1 MSKDSM
7 AITATRLEPRIWS
20 ELGVAIVGAGG
31 IVNDAHL
38 PAYRAHGVNVVGC
51 FDTDQQRAREIASK
65 FDLPRVYGS
74 LEELLSDPAVR
85 IVDIAVPATAQLAIA
100 TAAAAAGKHLLCQ
113 KPLAEQEAEAQAIAD
128 LAAAHGI
135 KIAVNQQ
142 MRWSPL
148 ILAAKRVLDGGW
160 LGTVADA
167 RIDVSIATPFELWPW
182 LAAPDRY
189 DLLYHS
195 IHHLDSLRY
204 LLGNPLR
211 VTSILGRMPAQSET
225 CETRSTTVL
234 ELPSDVQASV
244 FTNHHDHSRDT
255 FARLRILGSEGVL
268 QGTIGLLY
276 DYPHG
281 RADTLM
287 LQSERL
293 DICETSLEGRWIPDA
308 FIGPMAGLMDSVMHD
323 QDPPTDAADNLLTV
337 EMVLAAYRSA
347 AERRSIAL
355 RV

>member
-1 MSKDSM
+1 MSDISR
-7 AITATRLEPRIWS
+7 AITATRLEPQIWS

-31 IVNDAHL
+31 IVHDAHL

-51 FDTDQQRAREIASK
+51 FDVDTTRAKEIADQ
-65 FDLPRVYGS
+65 FGVPRVYAS
-74 LEELLSDPAVR
+74 LDELLADPRVR
-85 IVDIAVPATAQLAIA
+85 IVDVAVPAKAQPAIA
-100 TAAAAAGKHLLCQ
+100 AQVAATGRHMLCQ
-113 KPLAEQEAEAQAIAD
+113 KPLGETLDEARAVAA

-142 MRWSPL
+142 MRWSPA
-148 ILAAKRVLDGGW
+148 ILAAKRVLEGGW

-167 RIDVSIATPFELWPW
+167 RIDVSVATPFELWPW
-182 LAAPDRY
+182 LAAAERY

-211 VTSILGRMPAQSET
+211 VTSILGKMPGQRES
-225 CETRSTTVL
+225 CETRSTTIL
-234 ELPSDVQASV
+234 ELASDVQASV

-268 QGTIGLLY
+268 QATIGLLY

-293 DICETSLEGRWIPDA
+293 DICETPLAGNWIPGA
-308 FIGPMAGLMDSVMHD
+308 FIGPMAGLMEAVMHD
-323 QDPPTDAADNLLTV
+323 TTPPTDATDNLRTV
-337 EMVLAAYRSA
+337 AMVLGAYRSA
-347 AERRSIAL
+347 AERRAIEL
-355 RV
+355 